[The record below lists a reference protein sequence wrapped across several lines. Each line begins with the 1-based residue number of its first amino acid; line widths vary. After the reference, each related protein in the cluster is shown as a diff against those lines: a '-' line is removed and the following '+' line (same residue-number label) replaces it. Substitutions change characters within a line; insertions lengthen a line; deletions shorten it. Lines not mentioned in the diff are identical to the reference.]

1 MRLSILVRLLKV
13 SNEKSFV
20 KLEDPVKLD
29 NETLQVLQ
37 SYFNI
42 RFNGLRHQLD
52 SFGVS
57 LSRVRELL
65 EKIELNT
72 RDSSRV
78 VVDDG
83 VSGGVVNNFEGVNLH
98 KVKEDKK

>member
-1 MRLSILVRLLKV
+1 MSR
-13 SNEKSFV
+13 EKSFV

-29 NETLQVLQ
+29 VESLQVLQ
-37 SYFNI
+37 TYFNI

-52 SFGVS
+52 SFGIS

-83 VSGGVVNNFEGVNLH
+83 VGSFSVNNFEGTTTKLGGAK
-98 KVKEDKK
+98 KVKEAKK